1 MSECYMSHLRQ
12 VHSRACV
19 LLVLCRTISTLVC
32 MHLCMIHAPSLSY
45 PPPPLL
51 LLSYMHKQIIRHRIV
66 HRCHCWCC
74 DRVSSSECN
83 DIHSWLWSW
92 SDSNTCL
99 PEDIQTDNKYVFLFV
114 NKCLHTCHI
123 TSSFTT
129 ESSES
134 AEDKVTSSTP
144 GYMNVE
150 LEDKSV
156 PMTDNPSYEHVQRT
170 QLTKPLYGNL

>member
-1 MSECYMSHLRQ
+1 MHPLSH
-12 VHSRACV
+12 VPFS
-19 LLVLCRTISTLVC
+19 
-32 MHLCMIHAPSLSY
+32 
-45 PPPPLL
+45 LL
-51 LLSYMHKQIIRHRIV
+51 LPLSPPTYTQLIRHRIV

-99 PEDIQTDNKYVFLFV
+99 PEDMQTDNKYVLLFVNKYVLLFV
-114 NKCLHTCHI
+114 NKCLHSCHI
-123 TSSFTT
+123 SSSFTT
-129 ESSES
+129 ESSQPK
-134 AEDKVTSSTP
+134 EDKVTSSTP
-144 GYMNVE
+144 RYMNVE

>member
-1 MSECYMSHLRQ
+1 MHPLSLMFPLSPSYTQ
-12 VHSRACV
+12 
-19 LLVLCRTISTLVC
+19 LVR
-32 MHLCMIHAPSLSY
+32 
-45 PPPPLL
+45 
-51 LLSYMHKQIIRHRIV
+51 RRIV

-74 DRVSSSECN
+74 DRFSSSECN

-92 SDSNTCL
+92 SDSTTCL
-99 PEDIQTDNKYVFLFV
+99 PEDIQTNNKYVFLFV
-114 NKCLHTCHI
+114 NKCLHSCHI
-123 TSSFTT
+123 SSSFTT

-156 PMTDNPSYEHVQRT
+156 PMTDNPSYESVERT
-170 QLTKPLYGNL
+170 QLTKPL